1 MKLIKVKLI
10 RYTPEGEKLVAVA
23 AKQSLSRKPFEY
35 QWGKM
40 SDEEVEVWIK
50 ETLKRNHLSPWEHSV
65 YTFVIEGI
73 SRACSHQLV
82 RHRIASYTQ
91 LSQRFAKMIKEY
103 FSIVK
108 PPRISENSEASKIF
122 DEAVSKAYE
131 AYVKLLDLRIPPE
144 DARYVLPQ
152 AVTTKIV
159 VTMNARELRHFFG
172 LRTCLKAQ
180 WEIRYVAWKMRE
192 ELLKVHPLLFKWTGP
207 RCINIENVTRKSE
220 PITVE
225 DILSNKAMLTI
236 ERCPENIVARNIP
249 QCIKRALSIV
259 SILENRAYNV
269 DD

>member
-1 MKLIKVKLI
+1 MIKVRLI
-10 RYTPEGEKLVAVA
+10 RYTVEGEKLVAVA

-40 SDEEVEVWIK
+40 SNKEVETWIK

-103 FSIVK
+103 FDVVK
-108 PPRISENSEASKIF
+108 PPRIIRNNEALKIF
-122 DEAVSKAYE
+122 NEAVSKAYK
-131 AYVKLLDLRIPPE
+131 AYVKLLDLNIPPE

-172 LRTCLKAQ
+172 LRTCFKAQ

-192 ELLKVHPLLFKWTGP
+192 EVMKVHPLLFKWTGP
-207 RCINIENVTRKSE
+207 RCINIENITRKNN
-220 PITVE
+220 PITIE
-225 DILSNKAMLTI
+225 DLISNKVALTI
-236 ERCPENIVARNIP
+236 ERCPENILASNIP
-249 QCIKRALSIV
+249 QCVTKALSVV
-259 SILENRAYNV
+259 SLLG
-269 DD
+269 

>member
-1 MKLIKVKLI
+1 
-10 RYTPEGEKLVAVA
+10 
-23 AKQSLSRKPFEY
+23 
-35 QWGKM
+35 
-40 SDEEVEVWIK
+40 
-50 ETLKRNHLSPWEHSV
+50 
-65 YTFVIEGI
+65 
-73 SRACSHQLV
+73 
-82 RHRIASYTQ
+82 
-91 LSQRFAKMIKEY
+91 
-103 FSIVK
+103 
-108 PPRISENSEASKIF
+108 
-122 DEAVSKAYE
+122 
-131 AYVKLLDLRIPPE
+131 
-144 DARYVLPQ
+144 RYVLPQ

-207 RCINIENVTRKSE
+207 RCINIENVTRKGE

-249 QCIKRALSIV
+249 RCIKSALSIV

-269 DD
+269 VD